1 MPTLIDLRRRIHS
14 VQNSAQIT
22 QAMKTV
28 STAKFRKAQRA
39 VLEARPFWHLFPEL
53 MNRLAYWAASGA
65 HPLLLRRDEKMIE
78 VIVVTS
84 DKGLAGAYNSN
95 LLAAAEAFIREKEK
109 TAGAGLPSPGPAG
122 LASTALGGGKTGVRL
137 VLIGKKATSFFRR
150 HPHPIDRTFGDRT
163 DRLGRPELR
172 DLSEFLMRQYA
183 FQKIDAVYIV
193 ANEFKSIL
201 APRIMIHK
209 VLPLEPDAG
218 KEASAALLPDWE
230 PGDRR
235 LAAFLLPLYVESQ
248 IHHAFHESQ
257 AAEQAARMMAMDNA
271 TKNAEELIDDLVL
284 QLNKIRQAG
293 ITKELLEI
301 MTAVEALSQKA

>member
-1 MPTLIDLRRRIHS
+1 MPTLIDLRRRIQS
-14 VQNSAQIT
+14 VRNSEQIT

-28 STAKFRKAQRA
+28 STAKFRKAQRT

-53 MNRLAYWAASGA
+53 MSRLAYWAAAGT
-65 HPLLLRRDEKMIE
+65 HPLLFRRNEKKIE
-78 VIVVTS
+78 VIVITS

-95 LLAAAEAFIREKEK
+95 LLAAADVFLARKAATADIR
-109 TAGAGLPSPGPAG
+109 LI
-122 LASTALGGGKTGVRL
+122 
-137 VLIGKKATSFFRR
+137 LIGKKAAVHFRKGTY
-150 HPHPIDRTFGDRT
+150 PVDRAFADRT
-163 DRLGRPELR
+163 DRLSREELR
-172 DLSEFLMRQYA
+172 NLAEELMRDYT

-193 ANEFKSIL
+193 TNEFKSIL
-201 APRIMIHK
+201 APRIMTHQ
-209 VLPLEPDAG
+209 VLPIEPLAG
-218 KEASAALLPDWE
+218 PETSATWRPDWD
-230 PGDRR
+230 PAAAR
-235 LAAFLLPLYVESQ
+235 LASFILPLYVESQ

-301 MTAVEALSQKA
+301 MTAVEALKQKE

>member
-1 MPTLIDLRRRIHS
+1 MPTLIDLRRRIRS

-28 STAKFRKAQRA
+28 STAKFRKAQRT
-39 VLEARPFWHLFPEL
+39 VQEARPFWHLFPEL
-53 MNRLAYWAASGA
+53 MNRLAYWAAAGS
-65 HPLLLRRDEKMIE
+65 HPLLLRRDEKKVE
-78 VIVVTS
+78 VIVITS

-109 TAGAGLPSPGPAG
+109 TAG
-122 LASTALGGGKTGVRL
+122 VRL
-137 VLIGKKATSFFRR
+137 VLIGKKAVNFFRK
-150 HPHPIDRTFGDRT
+150 HPHPIDRTFADRT
-163 DRLGRPELR
+163 DRLGREELR

-183 FQKIDAVYIV
+183 FQKIDAVTIV
-193 ANEFKSIL
+193 TNEFKSIL

-218 KEASAALLPDWE
+218 KEASAALPPDWE
-230 PGDRR
+230 PGERR
-235 LAAFLLPLYVESQ
+235 LADFLLPLYVESQ

-271 TKNAEELIDDLVL
+271 TQNARELIDDLVL